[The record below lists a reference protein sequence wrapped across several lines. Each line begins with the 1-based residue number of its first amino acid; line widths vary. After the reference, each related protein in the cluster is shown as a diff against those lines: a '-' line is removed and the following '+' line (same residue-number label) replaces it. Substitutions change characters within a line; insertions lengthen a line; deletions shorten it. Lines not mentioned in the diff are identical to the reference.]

1 MRAPDLSSG
10 IVRSLDALTDLLLLN
25 LLWLLTGASI
35 VTLGA
40 STAAVYGALRALER
54 EEDGGV
60 VRNFFRCWR
69 RSWRQ
74 AGFCGLLQMSLTGL
88 LLRNF
93 ISLRGQPNPVAVALA
108 WLSLAALIIL
118 SGIFALIYPMA
129 ARERRRFADYL
140 RDAALLFRMN
150 IGRVLLQP
158 TLLALPLALALFW
171 TELFLRTL
179 PFWVLFGFSG
189 LFRLFH
195 ALQRAILDP
204 PEPES
209 Q

>member
-69 RSWRQ
+69 RSWVFPGSGRRPPIPSSLPCWWTSWTGAWATGTPDDIWFATPGGVRLPCAKG
-74 AGFCGLLQMSLTGL
+74 AG
-88 LLRNF
+88 
-93 ISLRGQPNPVAVALA
+93 
-108 WLSLAALIIL
+108 
-118 SGIFALIYPMA
+118 
-129 ARERRRFADYL
+129 ARSA
-140 RDAALLFRMN
+140 
-150 IGRVLLQP
+150 
-158 TLLALPLALALFW
+158 
-171 TELFLRTL
+171 
-179 PFWVLFGFSG
+179 
-189 LFRLFH
+189 
-195 ALQRAILDP
+195 
-204 PEPES
+204 
-209 Q
+209 